1 MEGDGT
7 RMWTRDE
14 NDIAM
19 PVARSITISRDGPL
33 RVGQLVR
40 VPGQAV
46 LAPNRDR

>member
-19 PVARSITISRDGPL
+19 HTEGQREPDRVRQALTSGRAVGPGL
-33 RVGQLVR
+33 
-40 VPGQAV
+40 P
-46 LAPNRDR
+46 

>member
-19 PVARSITISRDGPL
+19 HTEGRVIPPPIAHIDVAPSVRICRSACLS
-33 RVGQLVR
+33 
-40 VPGQAV
+40 
-46 LAPNRDR
+46 